1 MKSDREFLDGVYEKA
16 KSLPQKKE
24 KTANPFRITFMKR
37 YSGVIAAAAVL
48 VAVISPILNFNSTT
62 MMHVPKGFSENE
74 PFGARAFSMPN
85 LNASQIAEGSDL
97 ILRAKVTKIN
107 DSVYEN
113 ENLTTDIELA
123 AKDIYKGKLDAKK
136 IDLTVYGG
144 YDAKTKDYI
153 PYEAMFECNEDT
165 ILFLNCTK
173 ESAYTLSY
181 SKQGKYE
188 YVETLDGE
196 RFYQNIEG
204 DRVSISQL
212 VEILK

>member
-1 MKSDREFLDGVYEKA
+1 MKSDREFLDGIYEKA
-16 KSLPQKKE
+16 ALLSQTKE
-24 KTANPFRITFMKR
+24 KVAAPIRITFMKR

-74 PFGARAFSMPN
+74 PFGARAFSVPS
-85 LNASQIAEGSDL
+85 LDASQIAEGSDL
-97 ILRAKVTKIN
+97 VLRAKVTKIN
-107 DSVYEN
+107 ESVYEK
-113 ENLTTDIELA
+113 ENLTTNIELA
-123 AKDIYKGKLDAKK
+123 IKDVYKGKLDEKK

-165 ILFLNCTK
+165 ILFLNCA
-173 ESAYTLSY
+173 EAPAYTLSY

-196 RFYQNIEG
+196 RFYQNNDG